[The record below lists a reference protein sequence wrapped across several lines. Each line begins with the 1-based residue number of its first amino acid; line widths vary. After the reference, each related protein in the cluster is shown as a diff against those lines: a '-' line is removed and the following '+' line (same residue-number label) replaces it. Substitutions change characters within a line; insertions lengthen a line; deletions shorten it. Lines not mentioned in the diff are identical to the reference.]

1 MFLVSQETGPAER
14 PGAHDEAGVGP
25 SGAYSALQISS
36 DKLLHFFGSAL
47 LLLIVP
53 GDFCDFHIFQFSNC

>member
-36 DKLLHFFGSAL
+36 DKLLHSFGSAL

-53 GDFCDFHIFQFSNC
+53 GDLCSIPYLPVQ